1 MKHSIPE
8 HSIRGDK
15 YDYMC
20 AAAYI
25 YLNPISES
33 YSTCSP
39 TPHLE
44 VGVYSKKKVA
54 EGNLCDAP
62 HLSPAPHL
70 KLGWDCLD
78 TLSKPCTSSP

>member
-54 EGNLCDAP
+54 FIVKIYLNGVKTYSHDI
-62 HLSPAPHL
+62 
-70 KLGWDCLD
+70 
-78 TLSKPCTSSP
+78 